1 MNSNDPDKRL
11 ERMKQV
17 LADSFPR
24 TADGQEKEPL
34 PASVRAALQGPAAR
48 ETAPA
53 SFIERVLAWFRGREF
68 AAVAV
73 TALLVL
79 FAVVQFGPG
88 DKPAAGNGTDTMR
101 SGGGT
106 TEQPPVIVLNGLSTE
121 QVDGLKASGYFRPEQ
136 LLVVPAGETLD
147 AFLESHRRPHLVLVD
162 GTGGQITLPFAG
174 DSGPEA
180 TAIPADEGELA
191 PLLLDLLGNLPDS
204 GR

>member
-1 MNSNDPDKRL
+1 MNTNDPDKRL

-17 LADSFPR
+17 LGDSFPR

-53 SFIERVLAWFRGREF
+53 SFVERVLAWFRGREF

-73 TALLVL
+73 TAVLVL

-88 DKPAAGNGTDTMR
+88 DKPATGTTDTMR

-106 TEQPPVIVLNGLSTE
+106 TEQPPVIVLHGLSAE
-121 QVDGLKASGYFRPEQ
+121 QMEGLKASGYFRPEQ

-147 AFLESHRRPHLVLVD
+147 GFLESHRRPHLVLVD
-162 GTGGQITLPFAG
+162 GTGGKITLPFAG
-174 DSGPEA
+174 DGAPAA
-180 TAIPADEGELA
+180 TAIPADSGELA